1 MSMLPCLTIKGAHV
15 SLSVNYCLI
24 AVEENISLDNT
35 AGKEVSL
42 NHFVKP
48 PANLVVLE
56 GDCLDATGDG
66 GELESYL
73 VP

>member
-1 MSMLPCLTIKGAHV
+1 MEAK
-15 SLSVNYCLI
+15 N
-24 AVEENISLDNT
+24 SLDRTTCNEAQT
-35 AGKEVSL
+35 

-66 GELESYL
+66 SELESYL
-73 VP
+73 VPFAVFSFLFLVFLSCKM